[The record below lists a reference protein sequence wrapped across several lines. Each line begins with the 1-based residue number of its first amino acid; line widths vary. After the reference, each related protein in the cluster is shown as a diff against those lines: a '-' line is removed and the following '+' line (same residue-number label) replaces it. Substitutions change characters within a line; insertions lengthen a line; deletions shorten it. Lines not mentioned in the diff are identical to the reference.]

1 MAVTGSS
8 SSEVSPDLVRGLGI
22 SDLAAA
28 LFASPLQASDHPSP
42 HEVHAAILAAIQ
54 ACGGDCGPW
63 VARVAQE
70 AGDHPE
76 TYVRRMRWS
85 LRTVGDIYA
94 PANLVA

>member
-1 MAVTGSS
+1 MAATGSS
-8 SSEVSPDLVRGLGI
+8 SSDVSPGLVRGLGI
-22 SDLAAA
+22 SDLAAV

-42 HEVHAAILAAIQ
+42 HEVRAAILEVIQ
-54 ACGGDCGPW
+54 ACGGDCDPC

-85 LRTVGDIYA
+85 LRTVEDVYA

>member
-8 SSEVSPDLVRGLGI
+8 SSDVSPGLVRGLEI
-22 SDLAAA
+22 CDLAAA

-42 HEVHAAILAAIQ
+42 HAVHAAILEVIQ
-54 ACGGDCGPW
+54 VCGGDCGPC

-85 LRTVGDIYA
+85 LRTVEDVYA
-94 PANLVA
+94 SSDLVA